1 MILEFPCNCA
11 DCEAT
16 HRSRGHEESSDKT
29 NLLGTIA
36 YRTHQLG
43 KLGYRRVQDG
53 NERANKEHKP
63 QNCLVTQDYL

>member
-29 NLLGTIA
+29 NLLGAVA
-36 YRTHQLG
+36 YRTHPLG
-43 KLGYRRVQDG
+43 KLRYRRVHDG
-53 NERANKEHKP
+53 KEGTTKNMNP
-63 QNCLVTQDYL
+63 RIVLLVRIIL